1 MVIMIISFRD
11 ITTTDYSD
19 HADNKRKFRVSFLAQ
34 PNHHLEGIV
43 IPKQAK
49 VHTYE
54 PNGLQIQ

>member
-1 MVIMIISFRD
+1 MIISFRD
-11 ITTTDYSD
+11 KTTTDWPD
-19 HADNKRKFRVSFLAQ
+19 LADDKRKFRVSFLAQ
-34 PNHHLEGIV
+34 PNHHLEGIM

>member
-1 MVIMIISFRD
+1 MS
-11 ITTTDYSD
+11 Y
-19 HADNKRKFRVSFLAQ
+19 LAQ